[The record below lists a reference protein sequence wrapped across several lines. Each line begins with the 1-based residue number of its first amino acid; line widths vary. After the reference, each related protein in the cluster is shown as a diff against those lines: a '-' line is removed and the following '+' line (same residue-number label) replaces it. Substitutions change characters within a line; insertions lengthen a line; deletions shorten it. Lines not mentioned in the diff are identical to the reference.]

1 MERINVISRF
11 SKESTKSSSARNESN
26 TTSPSS
32 SSPAMTRLLERKNT
46 LTKSL
51 MTKSIGLQRKPSI
64 PQIEQHLSMSKL
76 QKQPSSLSLLP
87 STARSLL
94 LPSETLL
101 NRDFATGSLP
111 ERLSAFHGID
121 TARRTKLES
130 YFQKIERDVLEDA
143 TSTDLE
149 EVEEVETVLTKDEF
163 NDAARSL
170 PDFKA
175 NLTQSLSTVVN
186 SLDRANRVFVIANQA
201 LQESTQF
208 VSDMEK
214 KEEAASNRLRRIKKA
229 HRINK
234 ILMGIDEDDGSEA
247 SEDDSIDLDAEE
259 YDRTLGGDPS
269 QPELSIDEKRTAI
282 QAHYLSFSISD
293 AELEKEAACVQVL
306 ESRMNVRASEEAV
319 AAIAS
324 RIDRLEKQR
333 EQLEKELK

>member
-1 MERINVISRF
+1 M
-11 SKESTKSSSARNESN
+11 
-26 TTSPSS
+26 
-32 SSPAMTRLLERKNT
+32 
-46 LTKSL
+46 
-51 MTKSIGLQRKPSI
+51 
-64 PQIEQHLSMSKL
+64 
-76 QKQPSSLSLLP
+76 SLLP

-94 LPSETLL
+94 LPSESLL

-111 ERLSAFHGID
+111 ERLSAFRGVD
-121 TARRTKLES
+121 TARRSKLES
-130 YFQKIERDVLEDA
+130 YFQKIERDVLDDA
-143 TSTDLE
+143 APSDLE

-163 NDAARSL
+163 NDAARSM

-201 LQESTQF
+201 LQESSQI

-229 HRINK
+229 HRINT
-234 ILMGIDEDDGSEA
+234 ILMGVDEEDEGAEGAEDDV
-247 SEDDSIDLDAEE
+247 IDLDAEE

-269 QPELSIDEKRTAI
+269 QPTLSLNEKRSAI

-306 ESRMNVRASEEAV
+306 ESRMNVRASEESV